1 MVDFISEQNG
11 NGIFENFEIPNYNF
25 GISGNVNNPKDTK
38 GNEKIDNENGVIILE
53 DLSAQGYRLVDPDF
67 MMLNLDEMTVIMV
80 LFYLANV
87 LQINDNSSAKI

>member
-25 GISGNVNNPKDTK
+25 GISGNVNNPKNTK
-38 GNEKIDNENGVIILE
+38 EGNEKTDNGVIILE

-67 MMLNLDEMTVIMV
+67 MMLNLDEMTVIMG